1 MHGQSLHLRTSCLVA
16 MACMLHEFEFVD
28 EMAGSRR
35 IRRGRLRAVLSRTQL
50 PSVGSL
56 HAEPTV
62 DSAAATI
69 ETTATI
75 RPEIDTT
82 VGDSS
87 NS

>member
-16 MACMLHEFEFVD
+16 MACMLHEFVD
-28 EMAGSRR
+28 EMTGSRR
-35 IRRGRLRAVLSRTQL
+35 IRRGRLRTILARTQL